1 MNIGEAAAVSGVSA
15 KMIRHYESIGLIRSP
30 LRTESNYR
38 VYSKEDVHVLRFIKR
53 ARTLGFSIE
62 KTAMLLGLWQDRSR
76 ASSDVKE
83 LALAHI
89 AELEEKILELQEMVS
104 TLKHLAHCCSGD
116 ARPDCPILNDLAR
129 AAPLPG
135 EPQIVRAKVAA
146 GHH

>member
-1 MNIGEAAAVSGVSA
+1 MNIGEAAAASGVSA

-116 ARPDCPILNDLAR
+116 DRPDCPILNDLAR

-146 GHH
+146 RHH

>member
-1 MNIGEAAAVSGVSA
+1 
-15 KMIRHYESIGLIRSP
+15 

-38 VYSKEDVHVLRFIKR
+38 VYSPEDVHALRFIKR

-76 ASSDVKE
+76 ASADVKE

-89 AELEEKILELQEMVS
+89 ADLEEKIFELQEMVS

-116 ARPDCPILNDLAR
+116 DRPDCPILNDLAQVS
-129 AAPLPG
+129 PLPG
-135 EPQIVRAKVAA
+135 EAQTGRKKVSVR
-146 GHH
+146 H

>member
-1 MNIGEAAAVSGVSA
+1 MNIGEAAAASGVSA

-76 ASSDVKE
+76 ASSDAKE

-116 ARPDCPILNDLAR
+116 DRPDCPILNDLAQ

-135 EPQIVRAKVAA
+135 EPQLVRAKVAA